1 MQTRHGVAQ
10 VLHKG
15 ALTSPFRNAGTKL
28 KTAGNLGEGMARY
41 LEAVDVC
48 PAYAAAYY
56 NQGVVHSERG
66 RLDAATASYRRAVEL
81 LPAYAEAW
89 CNLGVILRS
98 QVRSAGD
105 WQGVVWRSH
114 ERL

>member
-1 MQTRHGVAQ
+1 
-10 VLHKG
+10 
-15 ALTSPFRNAGTKL
+15 
-28 KTAGNLGEGMARY
+28 MARY